1 MHSWLAPIQLIVE
14 DSPQTGTWNMALDEA
29 LLEESLRTG
38 DAFLRL
44 YRWLEA
50 TVSLGYFQ
58 KATDCDTS
66 EHLATLPVVRRL
78 SGGGAILHHH
88 EQTYSCCL
96 PPKHPLASQPLK
108 LYDLIHSVV
117 IEFLNEQGVTV
128 APRGKEA
135 RAATPEPFLC
145 FLRKASP
152 DLVVHGHKVL
162 GSAQRRRRGA
172 VLQHGSLLLRASE
185 FASDLPGLLDLAPE
199 IRWDDSTAECLG
211 DRMAN
216 KLGSSARRA
225 QLSEELRK
233 QALTFSNVG
242 CQTLAHLAIL
252 DEQYPHDI
260 RPN

>member
-14 DSPQTGTWNMALDEA
+14 DSPRTGAWNMAVDEA

-38 DAFLRL
+38 DVFVRL
-44 YRWLEA
+44 YRWSEA

-58 KATDCDTS
+58 KATDCDTN

-96 PPKHPLASQPLK
+96 PPRHPIASQPLQ
-108 LYDLIHSVV
+108 LYDLIHSVF

-128 APRGKEA
+128 TPRGKDA
-135 RAATPEPFLC
+135 RVTPEPFLC
-145 FLRKASP
+145 FLRNAAP

-185 FASDLPGLLDLAPE
+185 FASELPGLLDLAPE
-199 IRWDDSTAECLG
+199 IRWDDSTAEGLG
-211 DRMAN
+211 ERMASV
-216 KLGSSARRA
+216 LGSSARRA
-225 QLSEELRK
+225 KLPEELRT
-233 QALTFSNVG
+233 QASSLGNLG
-242 CQTLAHLAIL
+242 CETPAHPAIL
-252 DEQYPHDI
+252 EERYPHDI